1 MMRFTLLVGGALGA
15 VALTTAAAQAQRT
28 PRSSAI
34 TVTRGSFAIAP
45 FGGYLINQ
53 NLIDGPLATSLGV
66 SSAPLYGIQGSLP
79 LAPGASL
86 IGAFGYSGGDLEIG
100 LPLVGGISV
109 GNSTTWLFDASVE
122 LRLESWE
129 GRGKRFIPLAQL
141 GGGALR
147 RELSVV
153 GLRARTTDF
162 MVSAGVGADLP
173 IATNMAIRLMAK
185 DHYGRADFGSLDLG
199 SLGTL
204 RARTNDLHTIAL
216 SAGLRV
222 AF

>member
-1 MMRFTLLVGGALGA
+1 MRFTWLAGSALSA
-15 VALTTAAAQAQRT
+15 VVLTTAVAEAQRT

-45 FGGYLINQ
+45 FGGYLISQ
-53 NLIDGPLATSLGV
+53 NLVDGPLETSLGV
-66 SSAPLYGIQGSLP
+66 SSAPLYGLQASLP

-86 IGAFGYSGGDLEIG
+86 IGALGYSSGNLEIG
-100 LPLVGGISV
+100 LPLLGGISV
-109 GNSTTWLFDASVE
+109 GNGNTWLFDASVE
-122 LRLESWE
+122 LRLDSWE
-129 GRGKRFIPLAQL
+129 EQGKRVIPLAQL

-147 RELSVV
+147 RELTVIGIS
-153 GLRARTTDF
+153 ARTTDF
-162 MVSAGVGADLP
+162 MVSAGLGADLP
-173 IATNMAIRLMAK
+173 ITSNMAIRLMAK

-199 SLGTL
+199 SLGSL
-204 RARTNDLHTIAL
+204 NARTNDLHTVAL